1 MRHRKAGRAFSR
13 TSAHRK
19 AMFKNMSVSI
29 LEHEIIKTTLPKAK
43 ELRGEVEPLV
53 TLAKVD
59 TVANRRRA
67 FAILR
72 SREMVTK
79 LFEVYGPLF
88 KDRNGGYL
96 RILKCGFRPGDNAP
110 MAYIEFV
117 ERPAQANKADAS

>member
-88 KDRNGGYL
+88 KERNGGYL

>member
-43 ELRGEVEPLV
+43 ELRGVVEPLI

-59 TVANRRRA
+59 TVANRRKA
-67 FAILR
+67 FAELR

-96 RILKCGFRPGDNAP
+96 RIMKCGFRPGDNAP

-117 ERPAQANKADAS
+117 DRPAATNEADAS

>member
-59 TVANRRRA
+59 TVANRRKA
-67 FAILR
+67 FATLR

-88 KDRNGGYL
+88 KERNGGYL

-117 ERPAQANKADAS
+117 ERPAKTNAADAS

>member
-43 ELRGEVEPLV
+43 ELRGEVEPLI

>member
-43 ELRGEVEPLV
+43 ELRGVVEPLI

-59 TVANRRRA
+59 SVANRRKA
-67 FAILR
+67 FAELR

-96 RILKCGFRPGDNAP
+96 RIMKCGFRPGDNAP

-117 ERPAQANKADAS
+117 DRPEKSNEADAS